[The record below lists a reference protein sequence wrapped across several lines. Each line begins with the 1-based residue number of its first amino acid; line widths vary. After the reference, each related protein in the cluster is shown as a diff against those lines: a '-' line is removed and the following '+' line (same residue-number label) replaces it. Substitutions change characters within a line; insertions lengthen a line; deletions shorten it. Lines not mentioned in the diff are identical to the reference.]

1 MVQAKFALLACAA
14 ACATVQQGSAFVAAP
29 ASTARAAMRSTSSLR
44 MSSTPPPQTDAPPA
58 AQASSR
64 VASPE
69 KPKSQ
74 AEIEAVRLRSM
85 AARLRAEAAELEAE
99 QADTRSKESERI
111 FRMFDSNK
119 VSLAF
124 RWNIV
129 LAWMQHATGYSSICT
144 GLSLHQS

>member
-1 MVQAKFALLACAA
+1 VL
-14 ACATVQQGSAFVAAP
+14 QGSAFVAAP
-29 ASTARAAMRSTSSLR
+29 ASTAHAAMRSTSSLR

-58 AQASSR
+58 AQASS

-119 VSLAF
+119 VSEL
-124 RWNIV
+124 V
-129 LAWMQHATGYSSICT
+129 LGTLYHV
-144 GLSLHQS
+144 